1 MPYPTS
7 VRLPEDTRRI
17 LRKAAKQNRRSVT
30 EQINFVLQEWVQR
43 EFPSKLKEAVS
54 AASDRVE
61 HAAQSEKPNDE
72 G

>member
-7 VRLPEDTRRI
+7 VRLPEDVRRI
-17 LRKAAKQNRRSVT
+17 IRKVAKQNRRSVT

-43 EFPSKLKEAVS
+43 EHPAPRPPKAGEP
-54 AASDRVE
+54 E
-61 HAAQSEKPNDE
+61 PEKPNDQ

>member
-30 EQINFVLQEWVQR
+30 EQINFVLQ
-43 EFPSKLKEAVS
+43 
-54 AASDRVE
+54 
-61 HAAQSEKPNDE
+61 
-72 G
+72 